1 MGIISTYKIEHVID
15 KIASGNEFIPV
26 KFLVADPGQCY
37 CDRNSLI
44 TGYIL
49 SSMIVSYSPAN

>member
-26 KFLVADPGQCY
+26 KFLVADPG
-37 CDRNSLI
+37 SVTVI
-44 TGYIL
+44 ET
-49 SSMIVSYSPAN
+49 V